1 MPSAGTDLSCFRLKS
16 SRRRV
21 HLHAPDE
28 DVVSVSFDKF
38 RSKDIA
44 LKVFCMVRFLKF

>member
-16 SRRRV
+16 SRHHI

-28 DVVSVSFDKF
+28 YVVSVSFDKF
-38 RSKDIA
+38 HRKDIA
-44 LKVFCMVRFLKF
+44 LKVFFVVRFLKF